1 MRPFGTRNY
10 VNRGCRWRGV
20 ATAAASSPAADAAAA
35 ASSSRS
41 GGPAVSEAVIVGGG
55 LAGLALAIGL
65 QNIGIDAQVYE
76 ALSEVG
82 GGEGTLITLYP
93 NGLRALNRIDP
104 AIVPQA
110 CASDAFM

>member
-76 ALSEVG
+76 ARDEVIDG
-82 GGEGTLITLYP
+82 GTLLTLFP
-93 NGLRALNRIDP
+93 NGLRALSRIDP
-104 AIVPQA
+104 AIVPQ
-110 CASDAFM
+110 